1 MRAATAQART
11 ARLNFDQTIQG
22 VFADIAANITP
33 AGRQALANWPP
44 GRRKTVG
51 DKR

>member
-1 MRAATAQART
+1 MRAAMAQTRA
-11 ARLNFDQTIQG
+11 ARLTFDQTVQG
-22 VFADIAANITP
+22 VFADIAAKISP

-44 GRRKTVG
+44 GRKPTS